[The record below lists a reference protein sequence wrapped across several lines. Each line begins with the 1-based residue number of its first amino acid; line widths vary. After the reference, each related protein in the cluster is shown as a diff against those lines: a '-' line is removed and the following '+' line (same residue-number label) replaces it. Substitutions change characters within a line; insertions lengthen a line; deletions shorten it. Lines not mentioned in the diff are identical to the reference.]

1 MDIKETALYIAD
13 VLDKK
18 KGSDI
23 VIIDISEK
31 SGFADYF
38 VIAQAASL
46 RQLDALMN
54 EVEDALAKEEIFVKH
69 IEGRGESG
77 WVLMDYGD
85 IIVNLFTQEQRN
97 RYQIEKVW
105 KDCPAVDFE
114 PAAATE

>member
-1 MDIKETALYIAD
+1 MDNKAMSLFIAD

-18 KGSDI
+18 KAKDI

-38 VIAQAASL
+38 VIAQAGSL
-46 RQLDALMN
+46 RQVAALQD
-54 EVEDALAKEEIFVKH
+54 EVEDQLAKEEIFVRH

-85 IIVNLFTQEQRN
+85 IIVNLFTEEQRA

-105 KDCPAVDFE
+105 KDCPSVDYE
-114 PAAATE
+114 PAAEE